1 RDLICERCKERPATV
16 VVTKNYMGEPF
27 ERHLCEHCA
36 FHAEEQE
43 QVNEELLSIQQFLSH
58 LSSDGK
64 SFLTKQQQQPTAKT
78 ALTCPSCA
86 LSFEEFLNIGKF
98 GCPTCYETFRMRLPQ
113 VLGKLHSGQSTHIGK
128 VPSSFNQLF
137 ALKRQIEEAR
147 MKMQQAVTEERFEDA
162 AHYRDDAKRLQ
173 QLLDDGG
180 DAPHVD

>member
-1 RDLICERCKERPATV
+1 MICERCKQRPATV
-16 VVTKNYMGEPF
+16 IVKGNEMGESF

-36 FHAEEQE
+36 FREEEQE

-58 LSSDGK
+58 LFGEQD
-64 SFLTKQQQQPTAKT
+64 SFFSKLKQPSKT
-78 ALTCPSCA
+78 SHSLTCPTCT
-86 LSFEEFLNIGKF
+86 LSFEEFLTIGKF
-98 GCPTCYETFRMRLPQ
+98 GCPTCYETFRTSLPQ

-137 ALKRQIEEAR
+137 VMKRQIEEAR
-147 MKMQQAVTEERFEDA
+147 MKMQQAVIEERFEDA
-162 AHYRDDAKRLQ
+162 AHYRDEAKHLQ